1 MNLINRLERWGDAH
15 HPKWLDVIRI
25 VLGIFLI
32 LKGMEYVKNMDQLGA
47 IISNSGFL
55 GALSTGLIAHYVVFA
70 HIVGGLLITF
80 GLLTRLA
87 CLVQLP
93 ILLGA
98 LIFINSSGSIYQPY
112 TERWM
117 SLLVLLLLGLFIVEG
132 SGPISIDDYM
142 NKHPERKSGMFNH

>member
-55 GALSTGLIAHYVVFA
+55 GALSTGFNRTLCCFCTYCRWLTDQLSVYSQ
-70 HIVGGLLITF
+70 GLPAWYNYPF
-80 GLLTRLA
+80 
-87 CLVQLP
+87 CLVL
-93 ILLGA
+93 
-98 LIFINSSGSIYQPY
+98 
-112 TERWM
+112 
-117 SLLVLLLLGLFIVEG
+117 
-132 SGPISIDDYM
+132 
-142 NKHPERKSGMFNH
+142 